1 MRCIR
6 QAVLAL
12 AAAMATA
19 LAFGPARASAEPVR
33 FLAFGDMPYVW
44 PKDLDRFGKL
54 IEAGNRLEPD
64 FMVHL
69 GDIKGGGA
77 PCTED
82 AYRTVLELLERSE
95 PPLIYT
101 PGDNEWTDCRRP
113 SAGSYDPAERLAVL
127 RRMFF
132 PPGRS
137 LGRKA
142 LAMEE
147 QSRAPD
153 FAPFVENRRW
163 RMGETLFATLHLV
176 GSNNNYGFDA
186 ASDEEHRTR
195 MRAVFAWMD
204 ETFALA
210 KQSGAGAVVL
220 LFQADPLFEIP
231 FPFRSGFNAFIAELE
246 REAKDFAGPVL
257 IVHGDSHRLV
267 LDRPVRTPANRIVT
281 NLVRLVVPGA
291 YSIEGVLVSV
301 DPAVEP
307 PFAFARVPGGEP
319 LKTPWGGS

>member
-1 MRCIR
+1 MMRVLGW
-6 QAVLAL
+6 VLATAV
-12 AAAMATA
+12 AAALA
-19 LAFGPARASAEPVR
+19 LGPARASAEPVR

-44 PKDLDRFGKL
+44 PKDLARLAKL
-54 IEAGNRLEPD
+54 IEAGNGLDPD

-77 PCTED
+77 PCTEE
-82 AYRTVLELLERSE
+82 AYRTVLELLQRSA

-113 SAGSYDPAERLAVL
+113 SAGGYDPAERLAVL
-127 RRMFF
+127 RRIFF

-137 LGRKA
+137 LGRHPIEV
-142 LAMEE
+142 EE
-147 QSRAPD
+147 QSREPG
-153 FAPFVENRRW
+153 FAPYVENRRW
-163 RMGETLFATLHLV
+163 RMGDTLFATLHVV
-176 GSNNNYGFDA
+176 GSNNNLGFDA
-186 ASDEEHRTR
+186 AGDEEHQAR
-195 MRAVFAWMD
+195 MRAVFAWME

-210 KQSGAGAVVL
+210 KQSGAAAVVL

-246 REAKDFAGPVL
+246 RETRGFDHPVL
-257 IVHGDSHRLV
+257 LVHGDSHRLV
-267 LDRPVRTPANRIVT
+267 LDRPVRTPSNQIVP

-291 YSIEGVLVSV
+291 SSIEGVLVSV
-301 DPAVEP
+301 DPDDDP
-307 PFAFARVPGGEP
+307 PFAFARVPGGQQ

>member
-1 MRCIR
+1 MRRISGF
-6 QAVLAL
+6 LL
-12 AAAMATA
+12 AAAMAASLA
-19 LAFGPARASAEPVR
+19 LGPARGSAEPVR

-44 PKDLDRFGKL
+44 PKDLARFAAL
-54 IEAGNRLEPD
+54 IEEGNRLKPD

-77 PCTED
+77 PCTEE

-101 PGDNEWTDCRRP
+101 PGDHEWTDCRRP
-113 SAGSYDPAERLAVL
+113 SAGAHDPAERLTVL
-127 RRMFF
+127 RRLFF

-137 LGRKA
+137 LGRHPIEV
-142 LAMEE
+142 EE
-147 QSRAPD
+147 QSRAPE
-153 FAPFVENRRW
+153 FAPYVENRRW
-163 RMGETLFATLHLV
+163 RIGETLFATIHVV

-186 ASDEEHRTR
+186 ASDAEHKER

-220 LFQADPLFEIP
+220 FFQADPLFEIP
-231 FPFRSGFNAFIAELE
+231 FPFRSGFNPFIAELE
-246 REAKDFAGPVL
+246 REAGDFAKPVL

-267 LDRPVRTPANRIVT
+267 LDRPVRTPANRIVS

-307 PFAFARVPGGEP
+307 PFAFARVPGGQE
-319 LKTPWGGS
+319 LKTPWGGT